1 MNIMINT
8 NSKILILGATGF
20 VGRNLAEKLYKE
32 GYTNLRNHGFTRKLE
47 GFGESVQGDL
57 RDDKFVEE
65 IMKGVDVVYHCAAS
79 TSNAVDTIYAP
90 LLHVTPNVIINAL
103 TMEKA
108 YKEGV
113 KKFIFLS
120 SSTIYPESGER
131 AVRETDNIYESIYK
145 TYFPVGWM
153 KRYAEVL
160 CKMYSE
166 ILINPMQTVI
176 VRPANLYGPHDKYDL
191 DKCHV
196 TPASIIKVATRLD
209 PIPVWGDGTEIR
221 DLLYVEDFCEALQLI
236 MEKEEAH
243 EIYNVGSNKGYSVN
257 EVIRYLKEIE
267 GLESPIDY
275 VNNKAPMIP
284 KRLIDSYKIFYTLGW
299 EAKTSIKE
307 GLEKTLNWYKS
318 EYLKK

>member
-1 MNIMINT
+1 MNKE
-8 NSKILILGATGF
+8 SKILILGATGF
-20 VGRNLAEKLYKE
+20 VGRNLAERLYKE
-32 GYTNLRNHGFTRKLE
+32 GYTNLRNHGYNRKLE

-57 RDDKFVEE
+57 RNEEFVNQ
-65 IMKGVDVVYHCAAS
+65 IMEGVDVVFHCAAS

-103 TMEKA
+103 TLEKA
-108 YKEGV
+108 YKNKV

-131 AVRETDNIYESIYK
+131 AVCETDFIYESIYK
-145 TYFPVGWM
+145 TYYPVGWM

-196 TPASIIKVATRLD
+196 TPASVIKVATRLN

-221 DLLYVEDFCEALQLI
+221 DLLYVEDFCEALQII
-236 MEKEEAH
+236 MEKEKNH
-243 EIYNVGSNKGYSVN
+243 EIYNVGSNAGYSVN
-257 EVIRYLKEIE
+257 EVIGYLKEIE
-267 GLESPIDY
+267 GLESPIEY

-284 KRLIDSYKIFYTLGW
+284 KRLIDSFKIFDKLGW
-299 EAKTSIKE
+299 SAKTSIKE

-318 EYLKK
+318 VYLNK

>member
-1 MNIMINT
+1 MINT

-20 VGRNLAEKLYKE
+20 VGRNLAERLYKE
-32 GYTNLRNHGFTRKLE
+32 GYTNLRNHGFNRKLE

-131 AVRETDNIYESIYK
+131 AVCETDNIYESIYK

-196 TPASIIKVATRLD
+196 TPASIIKIATRLD

-221 DLLYVEDFCEALQLI
+221 DLLYVEDFCEALQII
-236 MEKEEAH
+236 MEKEEHH
-243 EIYNVGSNKGYSVN
+243 EIYNVGSNSGYSVN
-257 EVIRYLKEIE
+257 EVIEYLKEIE

-284 KRLIDSYKIFYTLGW
+284 KRLIDSFKIFDKLGW
-299 EAKTSIKE
+299 SAKTSIKE
-307 GLEKTLNWYKS
+307 GLEKSINWYKS

>member
-1 MNIMINT
+1 MNKEN
-8 NSKILILGATGF
+8 KILILGATGF
-20 VGRNLAEKLYKE
+20 VGRNLAERLYKE
-32 GYTNLRNHGFTRKLE
+32 GYTNLRNHGFNRKLE

-57 RDDKFVEE
+57 RDEAFVAK
-65 IMKGVDVVYHCAAS
+65 IMEGVDVVFHCAAS

-103 TMEKA
+103 TLEKA
-108 YKEGV
+108 YKEKV

-131 AVRETDNIYESIYK
+131 AVCESDNIYESIYK
-145 TYFPVGWM
+145 TYYPVGWM

-196 TPASIIKVATRLD
+196 TPASIIKVASRLD

-221 DLLYVEDFCEALQLI
+221 DLLYVEDFVEALQLI
-236 MEKEEAH
+236 MEKEENH
-243 EIYNVGSNKGYSVN
+243 EIYNVGSNTGYSVN
-257 EVIRYLKEIE
+257 EVIGYLKEIE
-267 GLESPIDY
+267 GLESPIEY

-284 KRLIDSYKIFYTLGW
+284 TRLIDSFKVYDKLGW
-299 EAKTSIKE
+299 TAKTSIKE
-307 GLEKTLNWYKS
+307 GLEKALNWYKS
-318 EYLKK
+318 EYLNK

>member
-1 MNIMINT
+1 MNKE
-8 NSKILILGATGF
+8 SKILILGATGF

-47 GFGESVQGDL
+47 GFGEAVQGDL
-57 RDDKFVEE
+57 RDEKFVEE

-108 YKEGV
+108 YKEKV

-131 AVRETDNIYESIYK
+131 AVLESDNIYESIYK
-145 TYFPVGWM
+145 TYYPVGWM

-196 TPASIIKVATRLD
+196 TPASIIKVATRLN

-221 DLLYVEDFCEALQLI
+221 DLLYVEDFVEALQII
-236 MEKEEAH
+236 MEKEKGH
-243 EIYNVGSNKGYSVN
+243 EIYNVGSNCGYSVN
-257 EVIRYLKEIE
+257 HVIDVLKEIE

-284 KRLIDSYKIFYTLGW
+284 TRLIDSFKIYDKLGW
-299 EAKTSIKE
+299 TAKTTIYE

-318 EYLKK
+318 VYLNK

>member
-1 MNIMINT
+1 MNKEN
-8 NSKILILGATGF
+8 KILILGATGF
-20 VGRNLAEKLYKE
+20 VGRNLAERLYKE
-32 GYTNLRNHGFTRKLE
+32 GYTNLRNHGFNRKLE

-57 RDDKFVEE
+57 RDEAFVAK
-65 IMKGVDVVYHCAAS
+65 IMEGVDVVFHCAAS

-103 TMEKA
+103 TLEKA
-108 YKEGV
+108 YKEKV

-131 AVRETDNIYESIYK
+131 AVCESDNIYESIYK
-145 TYFPVGWM
+145 TYYPVGWM

-166 ILINPMQTVI
+166 ILVNPMQTVI

-196 TPASIIKVATRLD
+196 TPASIIKVASRLD

-221 DLLYVEDFCEALQLI
+221 DLLYVEDFVEALQLI
-236 MEKEEAH
+236 MEKEENH
-243 EIYNVGSNKGYSVN
+243 EIYNVGSNAGYSVN
-257 EVIRYLKEIE
+257 EVIDYLKEIE
-267 GLESPIDY
+267 GLESPIEY

-284 KRLIDSYKIFYTLGW
+284 TRLIDSFKVYDKLGW
-299 EAKTSIKE
+299 TAKTSIKE
-307 GLEKTLNWYKS
+307 GLKKALNWYKS
-318 EYLKK
+318 EYLNK

>member
-1 MNIMINT
+1 MNKE
-8 NSKILILGATGF
+8 SKILILGATGF
-20 VGRNLAEKLYKE
+20 VGRNLAERLYNE
-32 GYTNLRNHGFTRKLE
+32 GYTNLRNHGFNRKLE

-57 RDDKFVEE
+57 RDEEFVNK
-65 IMKGVDVVYHCAAS
+65 IMEGVNVVFHCAAS

-103 TMEKA
+103 TLEKA
-108 YKEGV
+108 YKNKI

-131 AVRETDNIYESIYK
+131 AVLETDNIYESIYK
-145 TYFPVGWM
+145 TYYPVGWM

-166 ILINPMQTVI
+166 ILVNPMQTVI

-196 TPASIIKVATRLD
+196 TPASVIKVATRLN

-221 DLLYVEDFCEALQLI
+221 DLLYVEDFVEALQII
-236 MEKEEAH
+236 MENEENH
-243 EIYNVGSNKGYSVN
+243 EIYNVGSNCGYSVN
-257 EVIRYLKEIE
+257 HVINVLKEIE
-267 GLESPIDY
+267 GLDSPIDY

-284 KRLIDSYKIFYTLGW
+284 KRLIDSFKIFDKLGW
-299 EAKTSIKE
+299 SAKTNIYE

-318 EYLKK
+318 VYLNK

>member
-1 MNIMINT
+1 MINT
-8 NSKILILGATGF
+8 NSKILILGSTGF

-57 RDDKFVEE
+57 RDEKFVEE

-166 ILINPMQTVI
+166 ILVNPMQTVI

-257 EVIRYLKEIE
+257 EVIGYLKEIE

>member
-1 MNIMINT
+1 MIDT

-20 VGRNLAEKLYKE
+20 VGRNLAEKLYNE

-57 RDDKFVEE
+57 RDEKFVEE

-236 MEKEEAH
+236 MEKEEVH

-257 EVIRYLKEIE
+257 EVIGYLKEIE

-284 KRLIDSYKIFYTLGW
+284 TRLIDSYKIFYTLGW

-307 GLEKTLNWYKS
+307 GLEKTLNWYKRV
-318 EYLKK
+318 YLNK

>member
-1 MNIMINT
+1 MNKE
-8 NSKILILGATGF
+8 SKILILGATGF
-20 VGRNLAEKLYKE
+20 VGRNLAERLYNE
-32 GYTNLRNHGFTRKLE
+32 GYTNLRNHGFNRKLE

-57 RDDKFVEE
+57 RDENFVNE
-65 IMKGVDVVYHCAAS
+65 IMEGVDVVFHCAAS

-103 TMEKA
+103 TLEKA
-108 YKEGV
+108 YKNNI

-120 SSTIYPESGER
+120 SSTIYPESGDR
-131 AVRETDNIYESIYK
+131 AVLETDNIYESIYK
-145 TYFPVGWM
+145 TYYPVGWM

-196 TPASIIKVATRLD
+196 TPASVIKVATHLN

-221 DLLYVEDFCEALQLI
+221 DLLYVEDFVEALQII
-236 MEKEEAH
+236 MEKEENH
-243 EIYNVGSNKGYSVN
+243 EIYNVGSNCGYSVN
-257 EVIRYLKEIE
+257 HVIDVLKEIE
-267 GLESPIDY
+267 ELDSPIDY

-284 KRLIDSYKIFYTLGW
+284 TRLIDSFKIYDKLGW
-299 EAKTSIKE
+299 TAKTTIYE

-318 EYLKK
+318 VYLNK

>member
-1 MNIMINT
+1 MNKE
-8 NSKILILGATGF
+8 SKILILGATGF

-47 GFGESVQGDL
+47 GFGEAVQGDL

-108 YKEGV
+108 YKEKV

-131 AVRETDNIYESIYK
+131 AVLETDNIYESIYK
-145 TYFPVGWM
+145 TYYPVGWM

-221 DLLYVEDFCEALQLI
+221 DLLYVEDFVEALQLI
-236 MEKEEAH
+236 MEKEENH
-243 EIYNVGSNKGYSVN
+243 EIYNVGSNCGYSVN
-257 EVIRYLKEIE
+257 HVIDVLKEIE
-267 GLESPIDY
+267 GLESPIEY

-284 KRLIDSYKIFYTLGW
+284 TRLIDSFKVYDKLGW
-299 EAKTSIKE
+299 TAKTTIYE

-318 EYLKK
+318 VYHNK

>member
-1 MNIMINT
+1 MNKE
-8 NSKILILGATGF
+8 SKILILGATGF

-47 GFGESVQGDL
+47 GFGEAVQGDL

-108 YKEGV
+108 YKEKV

-131 AVRETDNIYESIYK
+131 AVLETDNIYESIYK
-145 TYFPVGWM
+145 TYYPVGWM

-221 DLLYVEDFCEALQLI
+221 DLLYVEDFVEALQLI
-236 MEKEEAH
+236 MEKEENH
-243 EIYNVGSNKGYSVN
+243 EIYNVGSNCGYSVN
-257 EVIRYLKEIE
+257 HVIDVLKEIE
-267 GLESPIDY
+267 GLESPIEY

-284 KRLIDSYKIFYTLGW
+284 TRLIDSFKVYDKLGW
-299 EAKTSIKE
+299 TAKTTIYE

-318 EYLKK
+318 VYLSK

>member
-1 MNIMINT
+1 MNKE
-8 NSKILILGATGF
+8 SKILILGATGF
-20 VGRNLAEKLYKE
+20 VGRNLAERLYKE
-32 GYTNLRNHGFTRKLE
+32 GYTNLRNHGFNRKLE

-57 RDDKFVEE
+57 RDENFVNQ
-65 IMKGVDVVYHCAAS
+65 IMEGVDVVFHCAAS

-103 TMEKA
+103 TLEKA
-108 YKEGV
+108 YKNNI

-131 AVRETDNIYESIYK
+131 AVLETDFIYESIYK
-145 TYFPVGWM
+145 TYYPVGWM

-196 TPASIIKVATRLD
+196 TPASVIKVATRLN

-221 DLLYVEDFCEALQLI
+221 DLLYVEDFVEALQII
-236 MEKEEAH
+236 MEKEENH
-243 EIYNVGSNKGYSVN
+243 EIYNVGSNCGYSVN
-257 EVIRYLKEIE
+257 HVIDVLKEIE
-267 GLESPIDY
+267 GLDSPIDY

-284 KRLIDSYKIFYTLGW
+284 TRLIDSFKIYDKLGW
-299 EAKTSIKE
+299 SAKTTIYE

-318 EYLKK
+318 VYLNK

>member
-1 MNIMINT
+1 MNKE
-8 NSKILILGATGF
+8 SKILILGATGF
-20 VGRNLAEKLYKE
+20 VGRNLAERLYRE
-32 GYTNLRNHGFTRKLE
+32 GYTNLRNHGFNRKLE

-57 RDDKFVEE
+57 RDENFVNE
-65 IMKGVDVVYHCAAS
+65 IMEGVDVVFHCAAS

-103 TMEKA
+103 TLEKA
-108 YKEGV
+108 YKNNI

-120 SSTIYPESGER
+120 SSTIYPESNDR
-131 AVRETDNIYESIYK
+131 AVEESDFIYESIYK
-145 TYFPVGWM
+145 TYYPVGWM

-166 ILINPMQTVI
+166 ILVNPMQTVI
-176 VRPANLYGPHDKYDL
+176 VRPANLFGPHDKYDL

-196 TPASIIKVATRLD
+196 TPASIVKIATKLD

-221 DLLYVEDFCEALQLI
+221 DLLYVEDFVEALQVI
-236 MEKEEAH
+236 MEKEEGH
-243 EIYNVGSNKGYSVN
+243 EIYNVGSNAGYSVN
-257 EVIRYLKEIE
+257 AVIGILKEIE
-267 GLESPIDY
+267 GIDTPIDY

-284 KRLIDSYKIFYTLGW
+284 VRLINSTKIKEKLGW

-307 GLEKTLNWYKS
+307 GLEKSINWYKN
-318 EYLKK
+318 EYLKG

>member
-1 MNIMINT
+1 MINT

-90 LLHVTPNVIINAL
+90 LLHVTPNVIINVL

-131 AVRETDNIYESIYK
+131 AVLETDNIYESIYK

-166 ILINPMQTVI
+166 ILVNPMQTVI

-196 TPASIIKVATRLD
+196 TPASIIKVASRLD

-236 MEKEEAH
+236 MEKEETH

-257 EVIRYLKEIE
+257 EVIGYLKEIE

>member
-1 MNIMINT
+1 MINT

-20 VGRNLAEKLYKE
+20 VGRNLAERLYKE

-131 AVRETDNIYESIYK
+131 AVCETDNIYESIYK

-221 DLLYVEDFCEALQLI
+221 DLLYVEDFCEALQII
-236 MEKEEAH
+236 MEKEEHH
-243 EIYNVGSNKGYSVN
+243 EIYNVGSNGGYSVN
-257 EVIRYLKEIE
+257 EVIEYLKEIE

-284 KRLIDSYKIFYTLGW
+284 KRLIDSFKIFDKLGW
-299 EAKTSIKE
+299 SAKTSIKE
-307 GLEKTLNWYKS
+307 GLEKSINWYKS

>member
-1 MNIMINT
+1 MINT

-20 VGRNLAEKLYKE
+20 VGRNLAERLYKE
-32 GYTNLRNHGFTRKLE
+32 GYTNLRNHGFNRKLE

-57 RDDKFVEE
+57 RDEKFVEE

-131 AVRETDNIYESIYK
+131 AVCETDNIYESIYK

-166 ILINPMQTVI
+166 ILVNPMQTVI

-257 EVIRYLKEIE
+257 EVIGYLKEIE

>member
-1 MNIMINT
+1 MNKE
-8 NSKILILGATGF
+8 SKILILGATGF
-20 VGRNLAEKLYKE
+20 VGRNLAERLYNE
-32 GYTNLRNHGFTRKLE
+32 GYTNLRNHGFNRKLE

-57 RDDKFVEE
+57 RDEEFVNK
-65 IMKGVDVVYHCAAS
+65 IMEGVNVVFHCAAS

-103 TMEKA
+103 TLEKA
-108 YKEGV
+108 YKNKI

-131 AVRETDNIYESIYK
+131 AVLETDNIYESIYK
-145 TYFPVGWM
+145 TYYPVGWM

-166 ILINPMQTVI
+166 ILVNPMQTVI

-196 TPASIIKVATRLD
+196 TPASVIKVATRLN

-221 DLLYVEDFCEALQLI
+221 DLLYVEDFVEALQII
-236 MEKEEAH
+236 MEKEENH
-243 EIYNVGSNKGYSVN
+243 EIYNVGSNCGYSVN
-257 EVIRYLKEIE
+257 HVINVLKEIE
-267 GLESPIDY
+267 GLDSPIDY

-284 KRLIDSYKIFYTLGW
+284 KRLIDSFKIFDKLGW
-299 EAKTSIKE
+299 SAKTNIYE

-318 EYLKK
+318 VYLNK

>member
-1 MNIMINT
+1 MINT

-166 ILINPMQTVI
+166 ILVNPMQTVI

-196 TPASIIKVATRLD
+196 TPASIIKVASRLD

-257 EVIRYLKEIE
+257 EVIGYLKEIE

>member
-1 MNIMINT
+1 MINT

-257 EVIRYLKEIE
+257 EVIQYLKEIE

>member
-1 MNIMINT
+1 MNKEN
-8 NSKILILGATGF
+8 KILILGATGF
-20 VGRNLAEKLYKE
+20 VGRNLVERLYKE
-32 GYTNLRNHGFTRKLE
+32 GYTNLRNHGFNRKLE

-57 RDDKFVEE
+57 RDENFVNS
-65 IMKGVDVVYHCAAS
+65 IMEGVDVVFHCAAS

-103 TMEKA
+103 TLEKA
-108 YKEGV
+108 YKNNI

-120 SSTIYPESGER
+120 SSTIYPESNDR
-131 AVRETDNIYESIYK
+131 AVCETDNIYESIYK
-145 TYFPVGWM
+145 TYYPVGWM

-196 TPASIIKVATRLD
+196 TPASIIKVASRLD

-221 DLLYVEDFCEALQLI
+221 DLLYVEDFAEALQVI
-236 MEKEEAH
+236 MEKEENH
-243 EIYNVGSNKGYSVN
+243 EIYNVGSNAGYSVN
-257 EVIRYLKEIE
+257 VVIDILKEIE
-267 GLESPIDY
+267 ELNSPIDY

-284 KRLIDSYKIFYTLGW
+284 VRLIDSSKILNKLGW
-299 EAKTSIKE
+299 SAKTSIKE

-318 EYLKK
+318 EYLNK

>member
-1 MNIMINT
+1 MINT

-20 VGRNLAEKLYKE
+20 VGRNLAERLYKE

-236 MEKEEAH
+236 MEKEEVH

-257 EVIRYLKEIE
+257 EVIGYLKEIE

-284 KRLIDSYKIFYTLGW
+284 TRLIDSYKIFYTLGW

-307 GLEKTLNWYKS
+307 GLEKTLNWYKRV
-318 EYLKK
+318 YLDK

>member
-1 MNIMINT
+1 MINT

-20 VGRNLAEKLYKE
+20 VGRNLAERLYKE

-113 KKFIFLS
+113 KKFVFLS

-131 AVRETDNIYESIYK
+131 AVCETDNIYESIYK
-145 TYFPVGWM
+145 TYYPVGWM

-236 MEKEEAH
+236 MEKEQQH
-243 EIYNVGSNKGYSVN
+243 EIYNVGSNAGYSVN
-257 EVIRYLKEIE
+257 EVIGYLKEIE

-284 KRLIDSYKIFYTLGW
+284 TRLIDSFKVYDKLGW
-299 EAKTSIKE
+299 SAKTSIKE

-318 EYLKK
+318 VYLNK

>member
-1 MNIMINT
+1 
-8 NSKILILGATGF
+8 
-20 VGRNLAEKLYKE
+20 
-32 GYTNLRNHGFTRKLE
+32 LE

-166 ILINPMQTVI
+166 ILVNPMQTVI

-257 EVIRYLKEIE
+257 EVIGYLKEIE
-267 GLESPIDY
+267 GLESPINY

>member
-1 MNIMINT
+1 MINT

-236 MEKEEAH
+236 MEKEEVH

-257 EVIRYLKEIE
+257 EVIGYLKEIE

>member
-1 MNIMINT
+1 
-8 NSKILILGATGF
+8 
-20 VGRNLAEKLYKE
+20 
-32 GYTNLRNHGFTRKLE
+32 
-47 GFGESVQGDL
+47 
-57 RDDKFVEE
+57 
-65 IMKGVDVVYHCAAS
+65 VYHCAAS

-257 EVIRYLKEIE
+257 EVIGYLKEIE

-284 KRLIDSYKIFYTLGW
+284 TRLIDSYKIFYTLGW

>member
-1 MNIMINT
+1 MKKD
-8 NSKILILGATGF
+8 SKILILGATGF
-20 VGRNLAEKLYKE
+20 VGRNLAERLYNE
-32 GYTNLRNHGFTRKLE
+32 GYTNLRNHGFNRKLE

-57 RDDKFVEE
+57 RDENFVNQ
-65 IMKGVDVVYHCAAS
+65 IMEGVDVVFHCAAS

-103 TMEKA
+103 TLEKA
-108 YKEGV
+108 YKNNI

-131 AVRETDNIYESIYK
+131 AVMESDFIYESIYK
-145 TYFPVGWM
+145 TYYPVGWM

-196 TPASIIKVATRLD
+196 TPASVIKVATRLN

-221 DLLYVEDFCEALQLI
+221 DLLYVEDFVEALQII
-236 MEKEEAH
+236 MEKEENH
-243 EIYNVGSNKGYSVN
+243 EIYNVGSNCGYSVN
-257 EVIRYLKEIE
+257 HVIDVLKEIE
-267 GLESPIDY
+267 GLDSPIDY

-284 KRLIDSYKIFYTLGW
+284 TRLIDSFKIYDKLGW
-299 EAKTSIKE
+299 SAKTTIYE

-318 EYLKK
+318 EYRKG

>member
-1 MNIMINT
+1 
-8 NSKILILGATGF
+8 
-20 VGRNLAEKLYKE
+20 
-32 GYTNLRNHGFTRKLE
+32 
-47 GFGESVQGDL
+47 
-57 RDDKFVEE
+57 
-65 IMKGVDVVYHCAAS
+65 VYHCAAS

-108 YKEGV
+108 YKESV

-131 AVRETDNIYESIYK
+131 AVCETDNIYESIYK

-221 DLLYVEDFCEALQLI
+221 DLLYVEDFCEALQII
-236 MEKEEAH
+236 MEKEEHH
-243 EIYNVGSNKGYSVN
+243 EIYNVGSNAGYSVN
-257 EVIRYLKEIE
+257 EVIEYLKEIE

-284 KRLIDSYKIFYTLGW
+284 KRLIDSFKIFDKLGW
-299 EAKTSIKE
+299 SAKTSIKE
-307 GLEKTLNWYKS
+307 GLEKSINWYKS

>member
-1 MNIMINT
+1 MINT

-20 VGRNLAEKLYKE
+20 VGRNLAERLYKE
-32 GYTNLRNHGFTRKLE
+32 GYTNLRNHGFNRKLE

-257 EVIRYLKEIE
+257 EVIEYLKEIE

-307 GLEKTLNWYKS
+307 GLEKTIKWYKS
-318 EYLKK
+318 EYLNK

>member
-1 MNIMINT
+1 MINT

-20 VGRNLAEKLYKE
+20 VGRNLAERLYKE
-32 GYTNLRNHGFTRKLE
+32 GYTNLRNHGFNRKLE

-236 MEKEEAH
+236 MEKEEVH

-257 EVIRYLKEIE
+257 EVIGYLKEIE

-284 KRLIDSYKIFYTLGW
+284 TRLIDSYKIFYTLGW

-318 EYLKK
+318 VYLNK

>member
-1 MNIMINT
+1 MNKE
-8 NSKILILGATGF
+8 SKILILGATGF
-20 VGRNLAEKLYKE
+20 VGRNLAERLYKE

-131 AVRETDNIYESIYK
+131 AVCETDNIYESIYK
-145 TYFPVGWM
+145 TYYPVGWM

-236 MEKEEAH
+236 MEKEQQH
-243 EIYNVGSNKGYSVN
+243 EIYNVGSNAGYSVN
-257 EVIRYLKEIE
+257 EVIGYLKEIE

-284 KRLIDSYKIFYTLGW
+284 TRLIDSFKVYDKLGW
-299 EAKTSIKE
+299 SAKTSIKE

-318 EYLKK
+318 VYLNK

>member
-1 MNIMINT
+1 MNKEN
-8 NSKILILGATGF
+8 KILILGATGF
-20 VGRNLAEKLYKE
+20 VGRNLVERLYNE
-32 GYTNLRNHGFTRKLE
+32 GYTNLRNHGFNRKLE

-57 RDDKFVEE
+57 RDEEFVNK
-65 IMKGVDVVYHCAAS
+65 IMEGVDVVFHCAAS
-79 TSNAVDTIYAP
+79 TSNAVDTIYSP

-103 TMEKA
+103 TLEKA
-108 YKEGV
+108 YKNNI

-131 AVRETDNIYESIYK
+131 AVLETDNIYESIYK
-145 TYFPVGWM
+145 TYYPVGWM

-196 TPASIIKVATRLD
+196 TPASIIKVATRLN

-221 DLLYVEDFCEALQLI
+221 DLLYVEDFVEALQLI
-236 MEKEEAH
+236 MEKEENH
-243 EIYNVGSNKGYSVN
+243 EIYNVGSNCGYSVN
-257 EVIRYLKEIE
+257 HVIDVLKEIE
-267 GLESPIDY
+267 GLDSPIEY

-284 KRLIDSYKIFYTLGW
+284 TRLIDSFKVYDKLGW
-299 EAKTSIKE
+299 SAKTTIYE

-318 EYLKK
+318 VYLNK

>member
-1 MNIMINT
+1 MINT

-20 VGRNLAEKLYKE
+20 VGRNLAEKLYNE

-131 AVRETDNIYESIYK
+131 AVCETDNIYESIYK
-145 TYFPVGWM
+145 TYYPVGWM

-221 DLLYVEDFCEALQLI
+221 DLLYVEDFVEALQLI
-236 MEKEEAH
+236 MEKEEGH
-243 EIYNVGSNKGYSVN
+243 EIYNVGSNAGYSVN
-257 EVIRYLKEIE
+257 EVIGYLKEIE

-284 KRLIDSYKIFYTLGW
+284 TRLIDSFKVYDKLGW
-299 EAKTSIKE
+299 SAKTSIKE

-318 EYLKK
+318 VYLSK

>member
-1 MNIMINT
+1 MNKEN
-8 NSKILILGATGF
+8 KILILGATGF
-20 VGRNLAEKLYKE
+20 VGRNLAERLYKE
-32 GYTNLRNHGFTRKLE
+32 GYTNLRNHGFNRKLE

-57 RDDKFVEE
+57 RDETFVAK
-65 IMKGVDVVYHCAAS
+65 IMEGVDVVFHCAAS

-103 TMEKA
+103 TLEKA
-108 YKEGV
+108 YKEKV

-131 AVRETDNIYESIYK
+131 AVCESDNIYESIYK
-145 TYFPVGWM
+145 TYYPVGWM

-196 TPASIIKVATRLD
+196 TPASIIKVASRLD

-221 DLLYVEDFCEALQLI
+221 DLLYVEDFVEALQLI
-236 MEKEEAH
+236 MEKEENH
-243 EIYNVGSNKGYSVN
+243 EIYNVGSNTGYSVN
-257 EVIRYLKEIE
+257 EVIGYLKEIE
-267 GLESPIDY
+267 GLESPIEY

-284 KRLIDSYKIFYTLGW
+284 TRLIDSFKVYDKLGW
-299 EAKTSIKE
+299 TAKTSIKE
-307 GLEKTLNWYKS
+307 GLEKALNWYKS
-318 EYLKK
+318 EYLNK

>member
-1 MNIMINT
+1 MNKE
-8 NSKILILGATGF
+8 SKILILGATGF

-47 GFGESVQGDL
+47 GFGEAVQGDL

-108 YKEGV
+108 YKEKV

-131 AVRETDNIYESIYK
+131 AVLETDNIYESIYK
-145 TYFPVGWM
+145 TYYPVGWM

-221 DLLYVEDFCEALQLI
+221 DLLYVEDFVEALQLI
-236 MEKEEAH
+236 MEKEENH
-243 EIYNVGSNKGYSVN
+243 EIYNVGSNCGYSVN
-257 EVIRYLKEIE
+257 HVIDVLKEIE
-267 GLESPIDY
+267 GLESPIEY

-284 KRLIDSYKIFYTLGW
+284 TRLIDSFKVYDKLGW
-299 EAKTSIKE
+299 TAKTTIYE

-318 EYLKK
+318 VYLNK

>member
-1 MNIMINT
+1 MNKE
-8 NSKILILGATGF
+8 SKILILGATGF
-20 VGRNLAEKLYKE
+20 VGRNLAERLYNE
-32 GYTNLRNHGFTRKLE
+32 GYTNLRNHGYNRKLE

-57 RDDKFVEE
+57 RDEEFVNK
-65 IMKGVDVVYHCAAS
+65 IMEGIDVVFHCAAS

-103 TMEKA
+103 TLEKA
-108 YKEGV
+108 YKNSI

-131 AVRETDNIYESIYK
+131 AVSENDFIYESIYK
-145 TYFPVGWM
+145 TYYPVGWM

-196 TPASIIKVATRLD
+196 TPASVIKVATKLN

-221 DLLYVEDFCEALQLI
+221 DLLYVEDFVEALQLI
-236 MEKEEAH
+236 MEKEEGH
-243 EIYNVGSNKGYSVN
+243 EIYNVGSNCGYSVN
-257 EVIRYLKEIE
+257 HVIEVLKEIE
-267 GLESPIDY
+267 GLESPIEY

-284 KRLIDSYKIFYTLGW
+284 TRLIDSFKIFDKLGW
-299 EAKTSIKE
+299 TAKTPIYE
-307 GLEKTLNWYKS
+307 GLEKTINWYKN
-318 EYLKK
+318 EYLKG

>member
-1 MNIMINT
+1 MINT

-20 VGRNLAEKLYKE
+20 VGRNLAERLYKE

-131 AVRETDNIYESIYK
+131 AVCETDNIYESIYK

-221 DLLYVEDFCEALQLI
+221 DLLYVEDFCEALQII
-236 MEKEEAH
+236 MEKEEHH
-243 EIYNVGSNKGYSVN
+243 EIYNVGSNSGYSVN
-257 EVIRYLKEIE
+257 EVIEYLKEIE

-284 KRLIDSYKIFYTLGW
+284 KRLIDSFKIFDKLGW
-299 EAKTSIKE
+299 SAKTSIKE
-307 GLEKTLNWYKS
+307 GLEKSINWYKS

>member
-1 MNIMINT
+1 MINT

-131 AVRETDNIYESIYK
+131 AVLETDNIYESIYK

-166 ILINPMQTVI
+166 ILVNPMQTVI

-257 EVIRYLKEIE
+257 EVIGYLKEIE

>member
-1 MNIMINT
+1 MINT

-166 ILINPMQTVI
+166 ILVNPMQTVI

-257 EVIRYLKEIE
+257 EVIGYLKEIE
-267 GLESPIDY
+267 GLESPINY

>member
-1 MNIMINT
+1 MNKE
-8 NSKILILGATGF
+8 SKILILGATGF
-20 VGRNLAEKLYKE
+20 VGRNLAERLYRE
-32 GYTNLRNHGFTRKLE
+32 GYTNLRNHGFNRKLE

-57 RDDKFVEE
+57 RDENFVNE
-65 IMKGVDVVYHCAAS
+65 IMEGVDVVFHCAAS

-103 TMEKA
+103 TLEKA
-108 YKEGV
+108 YKNNI

-120 SSTIYPESGER
+120 SSTIYPESNDR
-131 AVRETDNIYESIYK
+131 AVEESDFIYESIYK
-145 TYFPVGWM
+145 TYYPVGWM

-176 VRPANLYGPHDKYDL
+176 VRPANLFGPHDKYDL

-196 TPASIIKVATRLD
+196 TPASIVKVATKLD

-221 DLLYVEDFCEALQLI
+221 DLLYVEDFVEALQVI
-236 MEKEEAH
+236 MEKEEGH
-243 EIYNVGSNKGYSVN
+243 EIYNVGSNAGYSVN
-257 EVIRYLKEIE
+257 AVIGILKEIE
-267 GLESPIDY
+267 GIDTPIDY

-284 KRLIDSYKIFYTLGW
+284 VRLINSTKIKEKLGW

-307 GLEKTLNWYKS
+307 GLEKSINWYKN
-318 EYLKK
+318 EYLKG